1 MLNLIKRPTTATSI
15 AAFSLLVTIPPAAAQ
30 IIGGA
35 GALGSPTAIITALA
49 TGALAAGGAAAT
61 IAGSIKAYD
70 VWTGGRNPWD
80 AFKYLGLGVA
90 MLFGTAALV
99 GFNGG

>member
-1 MLNLIKRPTTATSI
+1 MLNLVKKATAAASG
-15 AAFSLLVTIPPAAAQ
+15 AAFSLLITIPPAAAQ
-30 IIGGA
+30 AVGIAGG
-35 GALGSPTAIITALA
+35 LGSPTAIITALA
-49 TGALAAGGAAAT
+49 AGALAAGGAAAT